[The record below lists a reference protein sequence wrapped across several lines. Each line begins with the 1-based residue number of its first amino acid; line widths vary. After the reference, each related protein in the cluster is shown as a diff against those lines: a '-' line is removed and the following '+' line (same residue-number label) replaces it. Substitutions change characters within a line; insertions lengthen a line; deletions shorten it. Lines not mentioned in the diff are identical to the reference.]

1 MQMRSLVLEICR
13 NHSRNWASGVGHGL
27 RWACSF
33 AVLTASAVGVA
44 SEPASPGSVTLDSIS
59 VSQKHKVEARI
70 AAEKGDFLTAVS
82 ELQAAARVRGDQTTA
97 DRAGEALKGLEAG
110 GGNQFADFSSII
122 QLIQE
127 QTSPPA
133 KWFDIDNE
141 GGRITQFA
149 QGVFVGG
156 PAMLAQMALTLD
168 NSGLTKAA
176 DLARTSNQNR
186 DINADSSLRL
196 VSLSRLEQHVQQLI
210 EDGQPIPDDVLN
222 LAGLSEVRYLFL
234 FQETG
239 DVVIGGPA
247 GKWETA
253 EDGRS
258 ISVSSHRP
266 TLQLDDLVTLSRTF
280 AKDGSRFFMCSID
293 PRQGQVKAL
302 QDYVSANRR
311 QLNARTAQQWAQKL
325 EDTLGLQ
332 DVVVQGL
339 PANSRVAS
347 VIVDADYRMK
357 EIGIGKREGVS
368 GMKSYFDLLS
378 RSERRG
384 SRSMDALRWWMTVG
398 YDAIKVAP
406 DGLAF
411 ELTGRAV
418 ECLSENQLV
427 KADGLREATGKA
439 DRANA
444 EFAALFTDHLPQL
457 AEKDPVFA
465 DLQNVFDLALVS
477 ALINTNQMAQRT
489 TGWAPTTFA
498 SAGDYAPAT
507 VEVPEEL
514 MTAAACR
521 VYSGGDVVIQVAG
534 GVRGDLMKIV
544 RNPESFISADELKAE
559 VGKAHPAG
567 HSVGQWWWDAASR

>member
-1 MQMRSLVLEICR
+1 MRSLVLEICR
-13 NHSRNWASGVGHGL
+13 NQSWNWTSGVSQGL
-27 RWACSF
+27 RWACGF
-33 AVLTASAVGVA
+33 AVLAASSVAAAGGPVVGTALTAEAV
-44 SEPASPGSVTLDSIS
+44 TT
-59 VSQKHKVEARI
+59 SQKHKIEARL
-70 AAEKGDFLTAVS
+70 AAEKGDFVTAVS
-82 ELQAAARVRGDQTTA
+82 ELQTAARLRGDLATA
-97 DRAGEALKGLEAG
+97 DRAGNALTGLEAG

-168 NSGLTKAA
+168 DSGLMKAA
-176 DLARTSNQNR
+176 ELARTSNQNR
-186 DINADSSLRL
+186 DVNVQSELRL
-196 VSLSRLEQHVQQLI
+196 VSLSRLEQHVQRLI
-210 EDGQPIPDDVLN
+210 EDGQPIPEDVLN
-222 LAGLSEVRYLFL
+222 LAGLSEVRYLF
-234 FQETG
+234 FFPETG
-239 DVVIGGPA
+239 DVVIGGQA
-247 GKWETA
+247 GQWKSA

-258 ISVSSHRP
+258 IGVASNRP

-280 AKDGSRFFMCSID
+280 SRDGSRFFMCSID
-293 PRQGQVKAL
+293 PKQGQVKAL
-302 QDYVSANRR
+302 QDYVNANRR
-311 QLNARTAQQWAQKL
+311 QLNARSAQQWTEKL
-325 EDTLGLQ
+325 ESTLGLQ
-332 DVVVQGL
+332 NVIVQGL
-339 PANSRVAS
+339 PADSRVAS

-398 YDAIKVAP
+398 YDAIRVAP
-406 DGLAF
+406 DGTVF

-427 KADGLREATGKA
+427 KADGQREATGVA

-444 EFAALFTDHLPQL
+444 EFAALFTEHLPKL
-457 AEKDPVFA
+457 AEQDAVFA

-477 ALINTNQMAQRT
+477 ALMNTNQLAERT
-489 TGWAPTTFA
+489 TGWSSSTFA
-498 SAGDYAPAT
+498 ADGDYAPAP
-507 VEVPEEL
+507 VEVPSEL
-514 MTAAACR
+514 MTAAACK
-521 VYSGGDVVIQVAG
+521 VYNGGDVVIQVAG

-544 RNPESFISADELKAE
+544 RDQKSFVASSELKTEA
-559 VGKAHPAG
+559 GKAHPAG
-567 HSVGQWWWDAASR
+567 HSTSQWWWDAAAR